1 MQSWKFLLPILVSS
15 LVSSLCFAAQPDAWA
30 LPQTAPDFT
39 IQTTSDLAPASIP
52 AGQSASATLTITPL
66 NGSTQTINF
75 TPSSCSAGLPS
86 GAVCSFSPNSVSL
99 SGGVSVPVTLT
110 ITTAANMAL
119 PSAPPEP
126 QTITVTATASGAG
139 STSHSTNVDLTVTAT
154 NQTFTIAST
163 NGSTFPVSVGGTAQ
177 VDISVTGTNGFI
189 NNSNS
194 TTVLPITYTCSGIPT
209 TAEITCTFS
218 PGLGQSISPTTLTL
232 NLVTQGV
239 TGQMNPPGG
248 GSIFYAFL
256 LPALFGVVLT
266 AGSRTRGVR
275 VLGLI
280 VVLGCSTL
288 WLGSCGGSSS
298 SNGNSQPNSGTPP
311 GIYPVTI
318 NATTLGPVALTSSM
332 SITLAVG
339 Q

>member
-1 MQSWKFLLPILVSS
+1 MQSWKFLLPILVST
-15 LVSSLCFAAQPDAWA
+15 LCFAAQADAWTVS
-30 LPQTAPDFT
+30 QTAPDFT

-99 SGGVSVPVTLT
+99 SGGAPVAVTLT
-110 ITTAANMAL
+110 VATAANMAAT
-119 PSAPPEP
+119 S

-139 STSHSTNVDLTVTAT
+139 STSHSTTVDLTVTAT
-154 NQTFTIAST
+154 NQAFTIAST

-194 TTVLPITYTCSGIPT
+194 TTALPITYTCAGIPT

-218 PGLGQSISPTTLTL
+218 PSLGQSISPTSLTL
-232 NLVTQGV
+232 NLATQGV
-239 TGQMNPPGG
+239 TGKMKPPGG

-256 LPALFGVVLT
+256 LPVLFGAVLT
-266 AGSRTRGVR
+266 AGSRSRGMR

-280 VVLGCSTL
+280 VALGCSTL
-288 WLGSCGGSSS
+288 WLGSCGGNSSS
-298 SNGNSQPNSGTPP
+298 GNSLPNSGTPT

-318 NATTLGPVALTSSM
+318 NATTLGPDPLTSSM